1 MKKLLSCLYLILF
14 LNVHLFAQDEYSS
27 AVTFVEATE
36 NILTVNSRGLSSH
49 KRDAKTMAVKSAF
62 HTLFY
67 RGIDGYNGGKPL
79 LTKDNTYYVE
89 KFMANRYPMF
99 VSQSIVQSDVEKTPT
114 GQYACTMQVMIL
126 INSLVR
132 DLVVEGLAVK
142 PASETTMEET
152 DEAIALPTIIVVPYK
167 TEAET
172 YREII
177 QKNTDKRSAMI
188 KVQECFVKHGV
199 TTIDFE
205 GQLDAIYASKE
216 FNIGAAQSAEK
227 NVISRSG
234 ADVYVIVDLQKR
246 GTTADGIQVNVDMK
260 AYDTKTGG
268 ILATTSSGW
277 SNRVANIEVGDICA
291 IAVQTRIDDFMKDLS
306 TSFARQIQTGKT
318 IALRIFQSKGGEWG
332 LDSSVGTEGYNLSSM
347 IRRWVKQNAENG
359 RIHLKGGVNEML
371 WFDVVAIPATDEDG
385 FPMDGAT
392 WGDNLLYYLNNEL
405 RVPCKMKFDG
415 TSVDITLQ

>member
-1 MKKLLSCLYLILF
+1 MKKLLYVCFTLF
-14 LNVHLFAQDEYSS
+14 ICVGVFAQDEYSS

-36 NILTVNSRGLSSH
+36 NVLTVNSRGLSSH
-49 KRDAKTMAVKSAF
+49 KKDAKTMAIKSAF

-67 RGIDGYNGGKPL
+67 RGINGYNGGKPL

-89 KFMANRYPMF
+89 NFMANRYPMF
-99 VSQSIVQSDVEKTPT
+99 VSQSTIQSDVEKTPT
-114 GQYACTMQVMIL
+114 GQYACTMQVTIL

-132 DLVVEGLAVK
+132 DLVIEGLAVK
-142 PASETTMEET
+142 PAAETTMEET
-152 DEAIALPTIIVVPYK
+152 DETIALPTIMVVPYK
-167 TEAET
+167 TEEET

-177 QKNTDKRSAMI
+177 QKNTDKRSAMVR
-188 KVQECFVKHGV
+188 VQECFVKYGV

-216 FNIGAAQSAEK
+216 FNMGTAQSAEK
-227 NVISRSG
+227 NVINRSG
-234 ADVYVIVDLQKR
+234 ADVYITVDLQKR
-246 GTTADGIQVNVDMK
+246 GTTAEGIQVNVDMK

-277 SNRVANIEVGDICA
+277 SNRVANVEIGDICA
-291 IAVQTRIDDFMKDLS
+291 IAVQTRINDFMKDLS

-318 IALRIFQSKGGEWG
+318 IALRIFQSKGGKWG
-332 LDSSVGTEGYNLSSM
+332 LDSTIGSEGYNLGSM

-371 WFDVVAIPATDEDG
+371 WFDVVAIPAMDADG

-405 RVPCKMKFDG
+405 HVPCKMKFDG